1 MDEDLGIDSGFDDM
15 GSSDIDIDSGFD
27 DASLDT
33 DFSVDDIG
41 TDDIVSD
48 EFSEIDSSMDTGEA
62 FESFGDTGSADLDL
76 APVEDI
82 DSAETDV
89 GLELPEESFDL
100 NEETDPSVDEGDLAL
115 DDFDDIDSFDTEDT
129 TSLTELDSED
139 LDSSDEAEDITDDT
153 EDDFISETE
162 EDGYFDSIPNEM
174 EPYVMD
180 EAQSETDADSAET
193 FTEVEEES
201 PEDFEIGFETDAL
214 EETDSPNDTESNDLP
229 SAEIDNDTPDGDL
242 TVEEADVPEDD
253 KTPYEAMRDYMYEH
267 NYSQMDY
274 PEYSQDPEW
283 QALNEQYTASLEETP
298 ATEEIAVDT
307 VDQIWDNTDTNEPQ
321 ELHDGD
327 VIDIQGE
334 GTDNVSE
341 PSDVFEV
348 AADVAPEV
356 SDTLE
361 EGSDDASIDAVDADM
376 PDDDKTPYETM
387 RDYMYEHNYSQT
399 DYPEYSQDPEWQA
412 LNEQYTSSL
421 EESPATDE
429 LASEDL
435 ERAAQETVD
444 TDITDDTAI
453 ETEELFA
460 AETSG
465 TNEHQELYDGD
476 VIDIQSENNEGI
488 SENPDVFEEAAD
500 IVSQVPD
507 GTEEATDEASLD
519 TSDAD
524 TSERDKTPY
533 EAMRDY
539 MYEHDYGQMDYPEYS
554 QDPEWQALNEQYT
567 ASLEETPATDELAG
581 EDLEQTE
588 AEATDTVITEDMAV
602 DTAEVIPETAS
613 ESTGDMPELTET
625 EDMFDVAWDEDIT
638 EAVET
643 TETPDIEELHELTDD
658 ECNEIYEPWD
668 GERLSE
674 SFDDIDIAADP
685 ERLDSTLNDFVES
698 NWENLSLDEQKQSM
712 QSLADCVVDTIGFKN
727 PPAIE
732 FYNNPSECDYGGY
745 DSSTNTLSVN
755 EYMLYDSNE
764 AADTIAHELWHA
776 HQHEC
781 AMDPQSTRDLQ
792 YQFNFDNYIPPED
805 GMEDYQAQLIEAEA
819 RAFAEQFKDRLA
831 QLRGRI

>member
-1 MDEDLGIDSGFDDM
+1 MDEDLGFDSGFDDM

-48 EFSEIDSSMDTGEA
+48 EFSEMDSSMDAGEA
-62 FESFGDTGSADLDL
+62 FDSFDDTGSADLDL
-76 APVEDI
+76 EPVENV

-100 NEETDPSVDEGDLAL
+100 NVETDPSVNEGNLAL
-115 DDFDDIDSFDTEDT
+115 DDFDENDSFDTDDT

-139 LDSSDEAEDITDDT
+139 FDSSDEAENITDDT
-153 EDDFISETE
+153 EDDLISETE
-162 EDGYFDSIPNEM
+162 DDGYFDSIPNEM

-214 EETDSPNDTESNDLP
+214 EETDLPNDTESNELP

-242 TVEEADVPEDD
+242 TVEEADVPEGD
-253 KTPYEAMRDYMYEH
+253 KTPYEEMRDYMYEH

-298 ATEEIAVDT
+298 AT
-307 VDQIWDNTDTNEPQ
+307 
-321 ELHDGD
+321 
-327 VIDIQGE
+327 
-334 GTDNVSE
+334 
-341 PSDVFEV
+341 
-348 AADVAPEV
+348 
-356 SDTLE
+356 
-361 EGSDDASIDAVDADM
+361 
-376 PDDDKTPYETM
+376 
-387 RDYMYEHNYSQT
+387 
-399 DYPEYSQDPEWQA
+399 
-412 LNEQYTSSL
+412 
-421 EESPATDE
+421 
-429 LASEDL
+429 
-435 ERAAQETVD
+435 
-444 TDITDDTAI
+444 
-453 ETEELFA
+453 
-460 AETSG
+460 
-465 TNEHQELYDGD
+465 
-476 VIDIQSENNEGI
+476 
-488 SENPDVFEEAAD
+488 
-500 IVSQVPD
+500 
-507 GTEEATDEASLD
+507 
-519 TSDAD
+519 
-524 TSERDKTPY
+524 
-533 EAMRDY
+533 
-539 MYEHDYGQMDYPEYS
+539 
-554 QDPEWQALNEQYT
+554 
-567 ASLEETPATDELAG
+567 DELAG
-581 EDLEQTE
+581 EDLEQAE

-625 EDMFDVAWDEDIT
+625 EDMFDDAWDEDIT

-712 QSLADCVVDTIGFKN
+712 QSLADCVVDTIGLKN

-755 EYMLYDSNE
+755 EYMLYNSNE

-792 YQFNFDNYIPPED
+792 YQFNFDNYIPSED

-819 RAFAEQFKDRLA
+819 KAFAEQFKDRLA